1 MRLAMR
7 LAAVALAAALFS
19 ARSMPGAEVT
29 KTLRAQLPA
38 PDLSRFAV
46 ENLAGT
52 MRIEPGAEGAVTVVA
67 TIHAESQKLADAVR
81 LERVVGRS
89 GTATLRVRY
98 PASVRTIRYRAPL
111 DEDAVSINLGLD
123 LFSSST
129 YHYDG
134 RIYHVASG
142 HGRRLW
148 ADLEVHVPPKI
159 AAARFKNLAGLVEAD
174 GVEGNLSFDVA
185 SADLRL
191 RRLGGELALHGSSG
205 DIRASDIRGGWKSDF
220 SSGDCEIDGFDGDIL
235 SVSTSSGDVRARG
248 VRARRVELD
257 TSSGDAS
264 FQDADIEEFRGKA
277 SSGDLAL
284 EAVGSRLKELSAHTS
299 SGDVALR
306 LPGDASFDASADQ
319 SSGDM
324 AVGFSDGTPTRRHD
338 KLVGYRR
345 GTDGAR
351 IRVETSSGDL
361 AISPK

>member
-1 MRLAMR
+1 MRLLVR
-7 LAAVALAAALFS
+7 LAVVAMGAAFFLAQPS
-19 ARSMPGAEVT
+19 PGAEVT
-29 KTLRAQLPA
+29 KTLRAQLSG

-52 MRIEPGAEGAVTVVA
+52 MRVAPGPVGAVTVVA
-67 TIHAESQKLADAVR
+67 TVHAESQKLADAIR
-81 LERVVGRS
+81 LERVAGRS
-89 GTATLRVRY
+89 SATLRVRY
-98 PASVRTIRYRAPL
+98 PASVRTIRYKAPL
-111 DEDAVSINLGLD
+111 DEDNASISLGLD
-123 LFSSST
+123 IFSSSA

-148 ADLEVHVPPKI
+148 ADLEVRVPPNV
-159 AAARFKNLAGLVEAD
+159 AEGQFRNLAGLVEAD
-174 GVEGNLSFDVA
+174 GIEGNLSFDVA

-191 RRLGGELALHGSSG
+191 RRLGGELTLHGSSG
-205 DIRASDIRGGWKSDF
+205 DIRASDIHGGWKSDF
-220 SSGDCEIDGFDGDIL
+220 SSGDCDIEGFDGDL
-235 SVSTSSGDVRARG
+235 FSVSTSSGDIRARG
-248 VRARRVELD
+248 IRARRVEVD

-264 FQDADIEEFRGKA
+264 FQEADVEQFRGKA

-284 EAVGSRLKELSAHTS
+284 QAVGSRLKEVSAHTS

-306 LPGDASFDASADQ
+306 LPSDASFDASADQ

-351 IRVETSSGDL
+351 IHVETSSGDL
-361 AISPK
+361 AISPR

>member
-1 MRLAMR
+1 MRLPVG
-7 LAAVALAAALFS
+7 LAAVALTAALVP
-19 ARSMPGAEVT
+19 PGPLPGTEVT
-29 KTLRAQLPA
+29 KTLRAEISG
-38 PDLSRFAV
+38 PDLSPFAV

-52 MRIEPGAEGAVTVVA
+52 MRVVPGPEGTVAVVA
-67 TIHAESQKLADAVR
+67 TVHAESQKLADAVR
-81 LERVVGRS
+81 LERVAGRS

-98 PASVRTIRYRAPL
+98 PANVRTIRYKAPL
-111 DEDAVSINLGLD
+111 DEDTVSISLGLD

-148 ADLEVHVPPKI
+148 ADVEVRVPPKV
-159 AAARFKNLAGLVEAD
+159 AAAKFVNLAGLVEAD
-174 GVEGNLSFDVA
+174 GIEGNLSFAVA

-191 RRLGGELALHGSSG
+191 RRLGGELILDGSSG
-205 DIRASDIRGGWKSDF
+205 DIHASDIHGRWKSDF
-220 SSGDCEIDGFDGDIL
+220 SSGDCEIDGFDGDVL
-235 SVSTSSGDVRARG
+235 SFSTSSGDVKARG
-248 VRARRVELD
+248 VRARRVELE

-264 FQDADIEEFRGKA
+264 FEQADVEEFRSKA

-284 EAVGSRLKELSAHTS
+284 EAVSSRLKEVFAHTS
-299 SGDVALR
+299 SGDVSLH
-306 LPGDASFDASADQ
+306 LPRDASFEASADQ

-324 AVGFSDGTPTRRHD
+324 AVAYSDGTPTRRHD

-361 AISPK
+361 AISPR